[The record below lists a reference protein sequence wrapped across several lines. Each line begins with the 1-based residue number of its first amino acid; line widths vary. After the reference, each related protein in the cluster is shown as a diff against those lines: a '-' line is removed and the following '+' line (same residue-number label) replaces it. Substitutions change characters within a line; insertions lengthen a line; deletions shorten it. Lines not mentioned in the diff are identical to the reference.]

1 MLYIWLFEVVASL
14 SNRFLSI
21 KESYALKLFYPL
33 NTVRWRG
40 ESLPGIFGTN
50 APLSAD
56 LTLLVQIVSFIL
68 LLWALV
74 YKIKRKFK
82 IHGSLMG
89 VAVVMHFIT
98 FLIVMGPPFVES
110 FSILAT
116 NTQQTVV
123 QILLVHAI
131 SGALSLILGFYL
143 VVAWT
148 LKMSS
153 IKPCLGRKRIMDATT
168 VLWAISLA
176 FGLATYVALYV

>member
-1 MLYIWLFEVVASL
+1 MMNWQ
-14 SNRFLSI
+14 
-21 KESYALKLFYPL
+21 
-33 NTVRWRG
+33 G
-40 ESLPGIFGTN
+40 ERLPGIFGTN
-50 APLSAD
+50 APLGAD

-74 YKIKRKFK
+74 YKVKRKFK